1 MIDLHTHTHH
11 SDGLDSPTQLV
22 ANAKAAGITVLGI
35 CDHDSVAG
43 WSEAENAAS
52 ALGIGLIPGIEVS
65 THSVNSFGRRI
76 SVHVLAYLPEP
87 NYEPLISALN
97 ATKESRVTRAK
108 RMTEALA
115 ADYPITWEDVMHGLA
130 ENATI
135 GRPALADALV
145 RNGIVPNRSAAFES
159 ILSSKSKYYISE
171 HTLNTLEAIQLIR
184 QAGGVPIMA
193 HPLTDFP
200 GKDPSDLPR
209 SEFLALIEAGIAG
222 FEIDHR
228 MVPPMP
234 RKWLRELAFERDLIV
249 TGSSDYHGVGGKEN
263 RLGENVTSEEM
274 LAKIIEQASGYEPL
288 L

>member
-1 MIDLHTHTHH
+1 MIDLHTHSYH
-11 SDGLDSPTQLV
+11 SDGLDSPTELV
-22 ANAKAAGITVLGI
+22 QNAKAAGVSVLGI

-43 WSEAENAAS
+43 WEEAANAAR
-52 ALGIGLIPGIEVS
+52 ANQLGLIFGIEVS
-65 THSVNSFGRRI
+65 THSINSLGRRI
-76 SVHVLAYLPEP
+76 SVHVLAYLPDP
-87 NYEPLISALN
+87 GFTPLMQAL
-97 ATKESRVTRAK
+97 ARTRESRITRAQ

-115 ADYPITWEDVMHGLA
+115 QDYPISWEEVLEELEPG
-130 ENATI
+130 ATI

-145 RNGIVPNRSAAFES
+145 RKGIVPNRSAAFES

-171 HTLNTLEAIQLIR
+171 HSINTAEAVKLIR

-200 GKDPSDLPR
+200 GKDPADLPKA
-209 SEFLALIEAGIAG
+209 EFLALIEAGIAG
-222 FEIDHR
+222 FEVDHR

-234 RKWLRELAFERDLIV
+234 RKWLRELAFEKDLIV

-263 RLGENVTSEEM
+263 RLGENYTTSEM
-274 LAKIIEQASGYEPL
+274 LEKILQQASGYEPL

>member
-1 MIDLHTHTHH
+1 MIDLHTHSYH
-11 SDGLDSPTQLV
+11 SDGLDSPTELV
-22 ANAKAAGITVLGI
+22 QNAKAAGVSVLGI

-43 WSEAENAAS
+43 WEEAANAAR
-52 ALGIGLIPGIEVS
+52 ANQLGLIFGIEVS
-65 THSVNSFGRRI
+65 THSINSLGRRI
-76 SVHVLAYLPEP
+76 SVHVLAYLPDP
-87 NYEPLISALN
+87 GFTPLMQAL
-97 ATKESRVTRAK
+97 ARTRESRITRAQ

-115 ADYPITWEDVMHGLA
+115 QDYPISWEEVLEELEPG
-130 ENATI
+130 ATI

-145 RNGIVPNRSAAFES
+145 RKGIVPNRSAAFES

-171 HTLNTLEAIQLIR
+171 HSINTAEAVKLIR

-200 GKDPSDLPR
+200 GKDPADLPKA
-209 SEFLALIEAGIAG
+209 EFLALIEAGIAG
-222 FEIDHR
+222 FEVDHR

-234 RKWLRELAFERDLIV
+234 RKWLRELAFEKDLIV

-263 RLGENVTSEEM
+263 RLGENSTSSEM
-274 LAKIIEQASGYEPL
+274 LEKIIQQASGYEPL